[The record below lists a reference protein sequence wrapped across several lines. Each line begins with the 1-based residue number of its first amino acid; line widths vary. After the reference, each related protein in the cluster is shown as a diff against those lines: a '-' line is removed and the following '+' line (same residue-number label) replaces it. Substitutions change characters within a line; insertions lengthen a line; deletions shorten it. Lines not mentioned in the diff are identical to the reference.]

1 MSVQQTARWL
11 IQAEALAVALQCM
24 RRFSSVLVG
33 FIISVF
39 AAPWIH
45 PLENLGFFA
54 AICGGKKDL
63 CVCSTNFETE
73 EEKISKVLEALKR
86 NLFS

>member
-1 MSVQQTARWL
+1 
-11 IQAEALAVALQCM
+11 
-24 RRFSSVLVG
+24 
-33 FIISVF
+33 
-39 AAPWIH
+39 
-45 PLENLGFFA
+45 LGFFA